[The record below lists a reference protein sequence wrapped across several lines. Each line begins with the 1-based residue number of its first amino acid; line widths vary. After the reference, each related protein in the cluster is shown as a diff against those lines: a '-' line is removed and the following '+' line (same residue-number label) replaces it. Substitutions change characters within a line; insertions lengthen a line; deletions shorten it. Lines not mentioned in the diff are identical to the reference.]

1 MNRTTIIAII
11 SLFALLL
18 SQGYWLHTIYTDFK
32 EKEQLV
38 FNNLFEAA
46 INNEVGIRF
55 SDEPKDPD
63 NLSYTFKKASDMSP
77 EEIDSLNAIAGDTVN
92 LDEAMQANIG
102 TSLTEVVTQYMQDM
116 LMTTKPIHIEMMDT
130 LFYNALAEKHIQ
142 PAFSI
147 SLYDQNYKEIKQVDH
162 GFEKDKPY
170 LLTRL
175 KPIGTKGL
183 LYVQAK
189 VALPPYV
196 IFQKM
201 LYAFLVSLFII
212 CIMFYCVAYQLV
224 VIRRT
229 RRQLKEREE
238 SVYSAIHDLKKP
250 LNGVF
255 GLLDF
260 MQGEAKDNSI
270 LQIFKNGKKQIRK
283 LTETI
288 ESMLGDLKEE
298 YQRVIL
304 NKTEVDLPEMIEQ
317 IEKELRPSFQKK
329 NYIFEIANPGQIQ
342 TIYTDAVRLERCL
355 RNLIENALKYSDP
368 DVIVKVIISS
378 TEKGIS
384 LAIQDNGWGIPEKE
398 KKRIGKQFF
407 RVKHT
412 GKPSQEGYGIGLN
425 SVKRLVREL
434 GGKFRFESREGIG
447 STFFIILPQVE

>member
-1 MNRTTIIAII
+1 MNKTTIIAII
-11 SLFALLL
+11 SLFALLI

-32 EKEQLV
+32 EKEKLV
-38 FNNLFEAA
+38 FNNIFEAA
-46 INNEVGIRF
+46 INNEAGMRF
-55 SDEPKDPD
+55 SHKPKDPN

-77 EEIDSLNAIAGDTVN
+77 KERDSLNAIAGDTLKVA
-92 LDEAMQANIG
+92 EAMQMNIG
-102 TSLTEVVTQYMQDM
+102 KSLTEVVTQYMQDM
-116 LMTTKPIHIEMMDT
+116 LMTQKPIHIEMLDT

-147 SLYDQNYKEIKQVDH
+147 SLYDQNYKEIKQRNH

-170 LLTRL
+170 LLTDL

-189 VALPPYV
+189 ITLPLYV

-212 CIMFYCVAYQLV
+212 GIMCYCVAYQLV

-229 RRQLKEREE
+229 RRRLKEREE
-238 SVYSAIHDLKKP
+238 AVYSAIHDLKQP

-255 GLLDF
+255 SLLDF
-260 MQGEAKDNSI
+260 IQGEANDNSI
-270 LQIFKNGKKQIRK
+270 LQILKNGKKQIRK

-298 YQRVIL
+298 YQTVIV
-304 NKTEVDLPEMIEQ
+304 NKTKVSLPETIKQ
-317 IEKELRPSFQKK
+317 IEKELRPSFEKK
-329 NYIFEIANPGQIQ
+329 NYIFEIENPDQIQ
-342 TIYTDAVRLERCL
+342 TIYTDVVRLERCL
-355 RNLIENALKYSDP
+355 RNLIENALKYSDT
-368 DVIVKVIISS
+368 DVIVKVILSY

-384 LAIQDNGWGIPEKE
+384 LAIQDNGWGIPKKK

-412 GKPSQEGYGIGLN
+412 NKPLQEGYGIGLN

-434 GGKFRFESREGIG
+434 GGKFKFESREGIG
-447 STFFIILPQVE
+447 STFFIILPRVE